1 MRRHDPGA
9 LTAREREVL
18 DLIGRGL
25 TNEEIAERLGISLD
39 GAKYHVSQILSK
51 LGVGTREEAAAWR
64 PEPRGTKYWR
74 WVLIGGVAAMAAST
88 LAVVAVALPRGSK
101 TITLESGVS
110 AQNALTWAATP
121 RAGGRVAPSAE
132 GRSSHTPAGAPSPT
146 LTPSVVVVGP
156 TTIDVSDL
164 PTPGEPTPPPS
175 ETPGPTPAASAA
187 PTPCADG
194 CSGVEGTVVMGVCSV
209 ETYPPSDSCYPP
221 YQARIVIWTADRS
234 QRVAEFTADPDG
246 RFRTP
251 LTPGEYYVEP
261 QGAGGPSTPPDPAYA
276 TVPSSGFVQLKFV

>member
-1 MRRHDPGA
+1 MRGRPSAPICESLRSRAAIAPRFYRRAATSARTNDNFAYFSGSANARRPCENRITMRRHDPGA

-146 LTPSVVVVGP
+146 SRHQWLSWVPPRSTFLTSRLLANPLRRPAKRLGLRRRHLQHRHLVRTVALASKEPS
-156 TTIDVSDL
+156 
-164 PTPGEPTPPPS
+164 
-175 ETPGPTPAASAA
+175 
-187 PTPCADG
+187 
-194 CSGVEGTVVMGVCSV
+194 
-209 ETYPPSDSCYPP
+209 
-221 YQARIVIWTADRS
+221 
-234 QRVAEFTADPDG
+234 
-246 RFRTP
+246 
-251 LTPGEYYVEP
+251 
-261 QGAGGPSTPPDPAYA
+261 
-276 TVPSSGFVQLKFV
+276 